1 MQGLDEQ
8 DDAGQQQQHGRRI
21 ADAQHRCQAVD
32 HPGPDAQHDGGNGND
47 HPEQAVHEVEMV
59 APDQVQDQR
68 GQPYA
73 HESRCYLKGSHIDN
87 QKLPNESIRL
97 MQGTAGTS
105 AIAV

>member
-8 DDAGQQQQHGRRI
+8 DDAGQQQQHGRWI

-32 HPGPDAQHDGGNGND
+32 HPGPDAQHDGSHGND
-47 HPEQAVHEVEMV
+47 DPEQAVHEIEVV
-59 APDQVQDQR
+59 APNQVQDQR

-87 QKLPNESIRL
+87 KKLPNERIRL
-97 MQGTAGTS
+97 MQGTPETS